1 LLIENGTGN
10 EYAILSGQGD
20 NEDPPSSEL
29 ISAVNGNESPGVGGL
44 EAGAPD
50 QILSPDLQ
58 KSFMKQ
64 NDGPNAEGYLPS
76 GTPWH
81 QMAPG
86 STTVVGPT
94 PGATVG
100 YVWKVIGTGDCG
112 GRDIS
117 CSKASEPSPLNATP
131 SGRAK

>member
-50 QILSPDLQ
+50 QFS
-58 KSFMKQ
+58 
-64 NDGPNAEGYLPS
+64 LPIC
-76 GTPWH
+76 
-81 QMAPG
+81 
-86 STTVVGPT
+86 
-94 PGATVG
+94 
-100 YVWKVIGTGDCG
+100 K
-112 GRDIS
+112 
-117 CSKASEPSPLNATP
+117 KAS
-131 SGRAK
+131 